1 MPIDLLPNRSLA
13 SFVSQSLEARSW
25 FMKAIEADIAVVE
38 VADSKVELW
47 LAFFCS
53 SSHELLTN
61 RIALLLLLLLLSLI
75 WGLWLSLGL
84 LLALAL
90 FLFLEFS
97 ELLVNLLL
105 FSAGVFKVDAFEEV
119 LEAMEEL
126 EVEAEDLMLE
136 DDGQWQVE
144 NPEKKQTEH
153 WMAIAPSDLRSNVAD
168 CCRIMASIANAG

>member
-1 MPIDLLPNRSLA
+1 
-13 SFVSQSLEARSW
+13 
-25 FMKAIEADIAVVE
+25 MKAIEADIAVVE

-61 RIALLLLLLLLSLI
+61 RIALLLLLSLI
-75 WGLWLSLGL
+75 WGLLLSLG

-97 ELLVNLLL
+97 ELPVNLLL

-136 DDGQWQVE
+136 DGQWQVE

-168 CCRIMASIANAG
+168 CCKIMASIANAGWESLEGSLWQVLVSKVLTWQHDVHD

>member
-1 MPIDLLPNRSLA
+1 M
-13 SFVSQSLEARSW
+13 
-25 FMKAIEADIAVVE
+25 
-38 VADSKVELW
+38 
-47 LAFFCS
+47 
-53 SSHELLTN
+53 
-61 RIALLLLLLLLSLI
+61 
-75 WGLWLSLGL
+75 SLGL

-136 DDGQWQVE
+136 DDGQ
-144 NPEKKQTEH
+144 
-153 WMAIAPSDLRSNVAD
+153 
-168 CCRIMASIANAG
+168 